1 MKLKFDASLGYQ
13 QDAIQSVVGLFK
25 GQPLARSTFEVTMG
39 AGGNTGSQMSLGK
52 GLEGVP
58 AIANQLTL
66 QDDKLLNNLH
76 PIQEKNDIPAIPKLD
91 GRHFSVEMETGT
103 GKTYVYL
110 RTLFELNKS
119 YGFTKFIIVVP
130 SVPVREGVLKSIE
143 VMKDHFRKLYDNV
156 PFKCF
161 EYDRD
166 RLSLVREFATSNQL
180 QIMVVNI
187 QKFDK
192 DNAVMHK
199 DRDDLSGYRPIDFIS
214 TTNPVV
220 MIDEPQSVEGD
231 TRKAG
236 TKRSSALDDLNP
248 MLTLR
253 YSATHFNKHNLLYKL
268 DPIQAFDLKL
278 VKRIEVASMREEESF
293 NSAYMKLLKVDNS
306 KGIKA
311 QVEINAQQGNTQKRK
326 KVWVKLGDDLYMKS
340 GEVKKSNFRP
350 EYQQGYQVAEI
361 NCEPGFE
368 KLTLSSGRTVT
379 FSQPLG
385 DYGDA
390 LLKAQIEETI
400 EQHLKKEKA
409 LKGRGIKV
417 LSLFF
422 IDKVASYREYD
433 EQGNATPGK
442 FAQWFEEAYSRLT
455 AKAEYKELLN
465 WSAEDVHNG
474 YFSKDKKGKIKD
486 TKGTTQADDDTYA
499 LIMRDKER
507 LLDDGEPLRF
517 IFSHTALREGW
528 DNPNVFQICTLNESN
543 SVMKKRQEIGRGL
556 RLPVNSK
563 GERVHDASINRLTV
577 IANDSYEEFARQLQS
592 EYEEEYGIEFGQV
605 PEIAFAKLINSEAHQ
620 HTELGQDASKTIF
633 KSLQDKGYLDTDGKV
648 QDKFDPTNPH
658 FVLELPEEFAPMQA
672 QVSDKLKKFTLK
684 SRVVSTRDRKTLTLR
699 KNVTLDEN
707 FRELWERIGQKTRY
721 RVQFD
726 TSDLVA
732 RAAKAIAEM
741 PDIKKPRISIDRVE
755 IDQSYAGV
763 EADTVLEQKTR
774 ELETQPALPDILAWL
789 QNATELT
796 RQTLVK
802 ILVDSG
808 RLAEFFN
815 NPQVFVNQ
823 VTEHIRHE
831 LHRMTV
837 KGIQY
842 SKVDGATYEMH
853 QIEQEAQNGITRYL
867 SNLYEVRN
875 QEKTLYDYVI
885 FDSDVEKEF
894 AKALDDNES
903 VKFYCK
909 LPSWFKVDTPVGP
922 YNPDWAV
929 VTGDSDEKLYL
940 VRETK
945 STTKKEK
952 RREEENDKI
961 ECAEKHFETID
972 VDYRVCTNLKEA
984 LEAA

>member
-39 AGGNTGSQMSLGK
+39 AGGNTGSQMSLGN

-66 QDDKLLNNLH
+66 KDDKLLKNLH

-143 VMKDHFRKLYDNV
+143 VMKDHFRALYDNV
-156 PFKCF
+156 PFNHF
-161 EYDRD
+161 VYDSTK
-166 RLSLVREFATSNQL
+166 LNQVREFATSNQL
-180 QIMVVNI
+180 QIMVMNI
-187 QKFDK
+187 QAFDK
-192 DNAVMHK
+192 ASAIMHK

-214 TTNPVV
+214 ATNPIV

-231 TRKAG
+231 TRKDG
-236 TKRSSALDDLNP
+236 TKRSEALTSLNP

-293 NSAYMKLLKVDNS
+293 NSAYVKLLEVDN
-306 KGIKA
+306 KKTPIRAKI
-311 QVEINAQQGNTQKRK
+311 EINEQSGNTQKRK
-326 KVWVKLGDDLYMKS
+326 KLWIKKNDDLFLKS
-340 GEVKKSNFRP
+340 KQRP
-350 EYQQGYQVAEI
+350 EYQEGYQVAEI

-368 KLTLSSGRTVT
+368 KVTLSSGRSVT
-379 FSQPLG
+379 PSEALG

-409 LKGRGIKV
+409 LKGQGIKV

-433 EQGNATPGK
+433 EQGNGLPGK
-442 FAQWFEEAYSRLT
+442 FAQWFEEAYKRLT
-455 AKAEYKELLN
+455 AKAEYKDLLK
-465 WSAEDVHNG
+465 WSSDKVHDG
-474 YFSKDKKGKIKD
+474 YFSKDNRGRFKN
-486 TKGTTQADDDTYA
+486 TKGDTVADNSTYS
-499 LIMRDKER
+499 LIMREKEH
-507 LLDDGEPLRF
+507 LLDDNEPLRF

-543 SVMKKRQEIGRGL
+543 SIMKKRQEIGRGL

-605 PEIAFAKLINSEAHQ
+605 PDIAFAKLVNADAHQ

-633 KSLQDKGYLDTDGKV
+633 TSLQDKGYLDSEGKV
-648 QDKFDPTNPH
+648 QDKFDPKDPK
-658 FVLELPEEFAPMQA
+658 FVLELPEEFAPMRA
-672 QVSDKLKKFTLK
+672 QVSDTLQRFILK
-684 SRVVSTRDRKTLTLR
+684 SRVVNARDRKTLTLR

-726 TSDLVA
+726 TNDLVK
-732 RAAKAIAEM
+732 RAADSIGEM
-741 PDIKKPRISIDRVE
+741 PEIKKPRISVDRVE
-755 IDQSYAGV
+755 LDQTYAGV
-763 EADTVLEQKTR
+763 EADRVLEQKTR
-774 ELETQPALPDILAWL
+774 ELGAQAVLPDILAWL

-823 VTEHIRHE
+823 VTERIRHE

-853 QIEQEAQNGITRYL
+853 QITQEAEKGITRYL

-875 QEKTLYDYVI
+875 QEKTLYDFVI

-929 VTGDSDEKLYL
+929 VTGDSEEKLYL

-945 STTKKEK
+945 DTTNKAK

-961 ECAEKHFETID
+961 ECAEKHFATIE
-972 VDYRVCTNLKEA
+972 VDYKVCTNLKEA

>member
-39 AGGNTGSQMSLGK
+39 AGGNTGSQMSLGN

-66 QDDKLLNNLH
+66 DNDKLLQNLH

-143 VMKDHFRKLYDNV
+143 VMKDHFRALYDNV
-156 PFKCF
+156 PFNHF
-161 EYDRD
+161 VYDSTK
-166 RLSLVREFATSNQL
+166 LNQVREFATSTQL
-180 QIMVVNI
+180 QIMVMNI
-187 QKFDK
+187 QAFDK
-192 DNAVMHK
+192 ASAIMHK

-214 TTNPVV
+214 ATNPIV

-231 TRKAG
+231 TRKDG
-236 TKRSSALDDLNP
+236 TKRSEALTSLNP

-293 NSAYMKLLKVDNS
+293 NSAYVKLIKVDNS

-311 QVEINAQQGNTQKRK
+311 QVEINAQQGSAQKRK
-326 KVWVKLGDDLYMKS
+326 KVWVKLGDDLFLKS
-340 GEVKKSNFRP
+340 GEARKSNFRP

-368 KLTLSSGRTVT
+368 KVTLSSRRSVT
-379 FSQPLG
+379 PSEALG

-409 LKGRGIKV
+409 LKGQGIKV

-422 IDKVASYREYD
+422 IDKVSSYREYD
-433 EQGNATPGK
+433 EQGNGLPGK
-442 FAQWFEEAYSRLT
+442 FAQWFEEAYKCLT
-455 AKAEYKELLN
+455 AKTEYKDLPKL
-465 WSAEDVHNG
+465 SAEDVHNG
-474 YFSKDKKGKIKD
+474 YFSRDKKGKIKD

-507 LLDDGEPLRF
+507 LLDDNEPLRF

-543 SVMKKRQEIGRGL
+543 SIMKKRQEIGRGL
-556 RLPVNSK
+556 RLPVNNK

-605 PEIAFAKLINSEAHQ
+605 PDTAFAKLLNADVHQ

-633 KSLQDKGYLDTDGKV
+633 TSLQDKGYLDSEGRV
-648 QDKFDPTNPH
+648 QDKFDPKDPK
-658 FVLELPEEFAPMQA
+658 FVLELPEEFAPMRA
-672 QVSDKLKKFTLK
+672 QVSDTLQRFILK
-684 SRVVSTRDRKTLTLR
+684 SRVVNARDRKTLTLR

-707 FRELWERIGQKTRY
+707 FRELWEQIGQKTRY

-726 TSDLVA
+726 TNDLVK
-732 RAAKAIAEM
+732 RAADSIGEM
-741 PDIKKPRISIDRVE
+741 PEINKPRISVDRVE
-755 IDQSYAGV
+755 LDQSYAGL
-763 EADTVLEQKTR
+763 EADRVLEQKTR
-774 ELETQPALPDILAWL
+774 ELDAQAALPDILAWL

-808 RLAEFFN
+808 KLAEFFN

-823 VTEHIRHE
+823 VTERIRHE

-842 SKVDGATYEMH
+842 SKVDGASYEMH
-853 QIEQEAQNGITRYL
+853 QIEQEAEKGITRYL
-867 SNLYEVRN
+867 SNLYAVRN
-875 QEKTLYDYVI
+875 HEKTLYDYVI

-903 VKFYCK
+903 VNFYCK

-929 VTGDSDEKLYL
+929 VTGNSEEKLYL
-940 VRETK
+940 IRETK
-945 STTKKEK
+945 STTNKVE

-972 VDYRVCTNLKEA
+972 VDYKVCTNLKEA

>member
-1 MKLKFDASLGYQ
+1 MKLKFDASLAYQ

-39 AGGNTGSQMSLGK
+39 AGGSTGSQMSLGE

-66 QDDKLLNNLH
+66 NNDKLLDNLH
-76 PIQEKNDIPAIPKLD
+76 PIQAKNDIAESPALD

-110 RTLFELNKS
+110 RTLFELNKQ

-143 VMKDHFRKLYDNV
+143 VMKDHFRALYDNV
-156 PFKCF
+156 PFSHF
-161 EYDRD
+161 VYDSGK
-166 RLSLVREFATSNQL
+166 LNKVREFAASNQL
-180 QIMVVNI
+180 QIMVMNI
-187 QKFDK
+187 QAFDK
-192 DNAVMHK
+192 ASAIMHK

-214 TTNPVV
+214 AANPIV

-231 TRKAG
+231 TRKED
-236 TKRSSALDDLNP
+236 TKRSEALNSLNP

-293 NSAYMKLLKVDNS
+293 NSAYVKLIKVDNS
-306 KGIKA
+306 KKIKA
-311 QVEINAQQGNTQKRK
+311 QVEINAQQGNAQKRK
-326 KVWVKLGDDLYMKS
+326 KVWVKLGDDIYLKS
-340 GEVKKSNFRP
+340 GEAKKSNFRP
-350 EYQQGYQVAEI
+350 EYQQGYQVSEI

-368 KLTLSSGRTVT
+368 KVTLSSGRTIT
-379 FSQPLG
+379 FKQALG
-385 DYGDA
+385 DYGDT
-390 LLKAQIEETI
+390 LLKAQIEQTI

-409 LKGRGIKV
+409 LKDQGIKV

-433 EQGNATPGK
+433 NQGNGLPGK
-442 FAQWFEEAYSRLT
+442 FVQWFEAAYNRLI
-455 AKAEYKELLN
+455 KKPEYSDL
-465 WSAEDVHNG
+465 DVWPVEKLHDG
-474 YFSKDKKGKIKD
+474 YFSKDKRGKFKD

-499 LIMRDKER
+499 KIMRNKEQ
-507 LLDDGEPLRF
+507 LLSPEEPLRF

-543 SVMKKRQEIGRGL
+543 SVMRKRQEIGRGL

-577 IANDSYEEFARQLQS
+577 IANDSYEEFARQLQR
-592 EYEEEYGIEFGQV
+592 EYEEEYGIGFGQV
-605 PEIAFAKLINSEAHQ
+605 PEIAFANLIKADD
-620 HTELGQDASKTIF
+620 HTGLGQNQSKELF
-633 KSLQDKGYLDTDGKV
+633 KALQGKGYLDNDGKV
-648 QDKFDPTNPH
+648 QDKFDPKNPH
-658 FVLELPEEFAPMQA
+658 FVLELPEEFAPMRA
-672 QVSDKLKKFTLK
+672 QVSDTLQKFVLK
-684 SRVVSTRDRKTLTLR
+684 SRVVNVRDRKTLKLR

-707 FRELWERIGQKTRY
+707 FRELWERISQKTRY

-726 TSDLVA
+726 TDDLVQK
-732 RAAKAIAEM
+732 AADSIADMPAIN
-741 PDIKKPRISIDRVE
+741 KVKISMDRVE
-755 IDQSYAGV
+755 LDQTYAGV
-763 EADTVLEQKTR
+763 EADRVLEQKSI
-774 ELETQPALPDILAWL
+774 EVDAQPVLPDILAWL

-796 RQTLVK
+796 RQTLVN
-802 ILVDSG
+802 ILVRSG

-823 VTEHIRHE
+823 VTECIRHE

-842 SKVDGATYEMH
+842 SKVDGASYEMH
-853 QIEQEAQNGITRYL
+853 QIEQEAEKGITRYL
-867 SNLYEVRN
+867 SNLYEVSN
-875 QEKTLYDYVI
+875 QDKTLYDYVV

-894 AKALDDNES
+894 ARALDNNES

-909 LPSWFKVDTPVGP
+909 LPSWFKVDTPVGH

-929 VTGDSDEKLYL
+929 VTGNSEEKLYL
-940 VRETK
+940 IRETK
-945 STTKKEK
+945 STMVKAE
-952 RREEENDKI
+952 RRAEENDKI
-961 ECAEKHFETID
+961 ECAEKHFETLD
-972 VDYRVCTNLKEA
+972 VDFKVCTNLKEA